1 MKRLRTILRN
11 NNDLAYIFISLT
23 LFTFL
28 LECAAGSFVTMYAKA
43 EAFMYMPIAALLF
56 AILTK
61 INKEAYSRRFGHA
74 AVSCINFFIGVA
86 LFFQFST
93 QMFYFYPKNVV
104 LNFFNYAITF
114 PARLYLE
121 YLLRTHT
128 VAAFIG

>member
-11 NNDLAYIFISLT
+11 NSDLAYIFISLT

-28 LECAAGSFVTMYAKA
+28 LECAAGSCEIMVSAMAPFAHML
-43 EAFMYMPIAALLF
+43 IAALFF

-61 INKEAYSRRFGHA
+61 INKKAYSRRFGHA
-74 AVSCINFFIGVA
+74 AVSCINFFMGVA

-121 YLLRTHT
+121 YLLHNHT